1 MVLKKVTNYIR
12 LAIIAG
18 LIFISSLTGV
28 GQLSAQTI
36 WLDQLDL
43 STATQGYGIPMKNR
57 SIDNKILTIA
67 GKTFER
73 GFGSHSESSL
83 TILLNGKAKEFLA
96 QVGIDDEVTGHEPA
110 AEFVVYGDNKKLW
123 SSGIMHL
130 GDSSR
135 LCSVN
140 LAGVQKLELVVTDG
154 GNGNYYDHVD
164 WVDARFETA
173 GVNTFKTY
181 SPVATEPYI
190 LTPASPAEPKITG
203 AKVFGVRPGSPFQY
217 HVTATGDRPMIFSA
231 SGLPKELKINTQTGI
246 ITGKLSKAGTYN
258 VTLEAK
264 NAKGKTQKK
273 LRVQCGDRIALTPTM
288 GWNSWN
294 CFANEVSA
302 DKVKRAADAMVKSG
316 LINHGWTY
324 INIDDFWQNNRDSKD
339 QSLRG
344 KLRDEAGNIV
354 PNSRFGDMKG
364 LAGYVHDLGLKIG
377 LYSSPG
383 PWTCG
388 GCVGSYGY
396 EKQDA
401 ESYAKWGFDYLKY
414 DWCSYGGVINGMPD
428 NDPYKISSLSYQGGG
443 ELNTAIKPYKIM
455 GKYLRQ
461 QPRDIVYSLCQYGMS
476 DVWKWGDSVSGNCWR
491 TTNDITDTWA
501 SVKSIALDQDKSAAW
516 VKPGNWNDPDMLVVG
531 TVGWGNPHKSKLKP
545 DEQYLHISLW
555 SLFSAPLLIGC
566 DMEKLDDFT
575 LNLLTNDEVI
585 DINQDPLGKQ
595 ATCIQTIGG
604 LRIYVKELED
614 GSRAVGFCN
623 FGLDIVDLSY
633 KDFDKLGF
641 NGQFKVRDL
650 WRQKDIANIETK
662 TGQLAL
668 KVPVHGVLLYK
679 FTSVK

>member
-1 MVLKKVTNYIR
+1 MALKKVTRYIR
-12 LAIIAG
+12 LATIAVFI
-18 LIFISSLTGV
+18 LISSTIDI
-28 GQLSAQTI
+28 GQLSAQTV

-83 TILLNGKAKEFLA
+83 TILLNGKATVFLA
-96 QVGIDDEVTGHEPA
+96 QVGIDDEVAGHEPA

-123 SSGIMHL
+123 SSGVMRL
-130 GDSSR
+130 GDAAR
-135 LCSVN
+135 PCSVK
-140 LAGVQKLELVVTDG
+140 LAGVQKLELAVTDG
-154 GNGNYYDHVD
+154 GIGNYYGHVD
-164 WVDARFETA
+164 WVDARFKTT
-173 GVNTFKTY
+173 GVTTFKTY
-181 SPVATEPYI
+181 SPVASEPYI
-190 LTPASPAEPKITG
+190 LTPPPPAEPKITG

-217 HVTATGDRPMIFSA
+217 LVTATGDRTMIFSA
-231 SGLPKELKINTQTGI
+231 SGLPKGLKINAQTGI
-246 ITGKLSKAGTYN
+246 ITGKLSKSGTYI

-264 NAKGKTQKK
+264 NGKGKAQKK
-273 LRVQCGDRIALTPTM
+273 LRIECGDRIALTPPM

-344 KLRDEAGNIV
+344 KLRDKAGNIV

-364 LAGYVHDLGLKIG
+364 LAGYVHGLGLKIG

-401 ESYAKWGFDYLKY
+401 ESYAKWGFDFLKY

-428 NDPYKISSLSYQGGG
+428 NDPYKISSLSYIGGN
-443 ELNTAIKPYKIM
+443 ELNTSIRPFKLM
-455 GKYLRQ
+455 GEYLRQ

-476 DVWKWGDSVSGNCWR
+476 DVWKWGDSVNGNCWR
-491 TTNDITDTWA
+491 TTNDITDTWV
-501 SVKSIALDQDKSAAW
+501 SMKNIALDQDKSASWA
-516 VKPGNWNDPDMLVVG
+516 KPGNWNDPDMLIVG

-555 SLFSAPLLIGC
+555 CLFSAPLLIGC

-595 ATCIQTIGG
+595 ATCVQTIGD

-633 KDFDKLGF
+633 IDFDKLGID
-641 NGQFKVRDL
+641 GQFKVRDL
-650 WRQKDIANIETK
+650 WRQKDIATIETK
-662 TGQLAL
+662 TSQLAL

>member
-12 LAIIAG
+12 LAIIAS

-123 SSGIMHL
+123 SSGIMRL
-130 GDSSR
+130 GDAAR
-135 LCSVN
+135 PCSVK
-140 LAGVQKLELVVTDG
+140 LVGIQKLELVVTDG

-217 HVTATGDRPMIFSA
+217 LLTATGDRPMIFSA

-264 NAKGKTQKK
+264 NAKGMTQKK
-273 LRVQCGDRIALTPTM
+273 LRVECGDRIALTPTM

-302 DKVKRAADAMVKSG
+302 DRVKRAANAMVKSG

-339 QSLRG
+339 RSLRG

-364 LAGYVHDLGLKIG
+364 LADYVHSLGLKIG

-414 DWCSYGGVINGMPD
+414 DWCSYGGVIDGMPD

-455 GKYLRQ
+455 GEYLRK

>member
-1 MVLKKVTNYIR
+1 MKIHNFKIA
-12 LAIIAG
+12 AILG
-18 LIFISSLTGV
+18 IFLSFSLLGIDS
-28 GQLSAQTI
+28 LSAQTV

-43 STATQGYGIPMKNR
+43 STATQGYGIPMKNK
-57 SIDNKILTIA
+57 SIDGKTLTIA

-83 TILLNGKAKEFLA
+83 TVLLEGNATLFTA
-96 QVGIDDEVTGHEPA
+96 QVGIDDEVAGQKPA
-110 AEFVVYGDNKKLW
+110 AEFIVYGDGKKLW
-123 SSGIMHL
+123 VSGVMRL
-130 GDSSR
+130 GDIAR
-135 LCSVN
+135 HCSVK
-140 LAGVQKLELVVTDG
+140 LDGVKKLELVVNDG

-164 WVDARFETA
+164 WVDAKFETT
-173 GVNTFKTY
+173 GVTTFKTY

-190 LTPASPAEPKITG
+190 LTPTPGPEPKITG
-203 AKVFGVRPGSPFQY
+203 AKVFGVRPGSPFQFL
-217 HVTATGDRPMIFSA
+217 VTATGERPMTFSA
-231 SGLPKELKINTQTGI
+231 SDLPKGLMINAQTGF
-246 ITGKLSKAGTYN
+246 ITGKLSKVGTYV
-258 VTLEAK
+258 VTLVAK
-264 NAKGKTQKK
+264 NAKGKYQKK
-273 LRVQCGDRIALTPTM
+273 LRVECGDRIALTPPM

-324 INIDDFWQNNRDSKD
+324 INIDDFWENNRDSKD

-344 KLRDEAGNIV
+344 KLRDDAGNIV
-354 PNSRFGDMKG
+354 TNSRFVDMKG
-364 LAGYVHDLGLKIG
+364 LADYVHDLGLKIG

-388 GCVGSYGY
+388 GCVGSYGH

-414 DWCSYGGVINGMPD
+414 DWCSYGNVINGLPN
-428 NDPYKISSLSYQGGG
+428 NDPYNVSSLSYNGGS
-443 ELNTAIKPYKIM
+443 ELITAIKPFKMM
-455 GKYLRQ
+455 GEYLRQ
-461 QPRDIVYSLCQYGMS
+461 QPRDIVFSVCQYGMS
-476 DVWKWGDSVSGNCWR
+476 DVWKWGGSIGGNSWR

-501 SVKSIALDQDKSAAW
+501 SVKNIALDQDKSAPYA
-516 VKPGNWNDPDMLVVG
+516 KPGNWNDPDMLVVG

-595 ATCIQTIGG
+595 ATCIQTIGD

-623 FGLDIVDLSY
+623 FGTDIIDFSY
-633 KDFDKLGF
+633 TDFEKLGM
-641 NGQFKVRDL
+641 NGSYKVRDL
-650 WRQKDIANIETK
+650 WRQKEISNIETK
-662 TGQLAL
+662 TSELAL

-679 FTSVK
+679 FTSSK